1 LVTDSNE
8 NDTSFSIQKKTGVVL
23 FILVFSTGLI
33 NFLSGIINFND
44 SILNALTHFTTLPL
58 LCSSPI
64 FLITAFFSKSLL
76 RMIQVLIILFFGIYT
91 TALTEPGNLTGS
103 LIILLGILLS
113 YQYGFFSLNFKVKL
127 LTLLI
132 FYVSATLINSLFI
145 NRMQLPTGIPSIIFT
160 ITAVYL
166 FWTVFQE
173 DIKRYLYQ
181 TNQLQDKLV
190 QVEADKKYLNSLASD
205 RLSQIEQQNR
215 ILEQRLYEKTE
226 LEEQLRHNLAEKE
239 VLLREVNHRV
249 KNNLSIILSMLNLQK
264 GEITNTELKTFIAEN
279 QNRIQ
284 TLATAHDMVFENENI
299 EAVNLGAYLKSII
312 RDVSLVYNTLPFAE
326 INNEIDETPVN
337 ITTALACGL
346 IVNECLSCSMI
357 RGFQTNQ
364 AEKRVIIKGNK
375 LKKKWYEIVIEDNAD
390 SIEYSSFSSFFIQNL
405 AEGQLKGSYQY
416 HKKTGN
422 HWFFRFPL
430 ET

>member
-1 LVTDSNE
+1 
-8 NDTSFSIQKKTGVVL
+8 
-23 FILVFSTGLI
+23 
-33 NFLSGIINFND
+33 
-44 SILNALTHFTTLPL
+44 
-58 LCSSPI
+58 
-64 FLITAFFSKSLL
+64 
-76 RMIQVLIILFFGIYT
+76 MIQVLIILFFGIYT

-284 TLATAHDMVFENENI
+284 TLGAEISRDYQDKEPILVSILRGSFLFLADLTRALTVPHEVDFM
-299 EAVNLGAYLKSII
+299 AVSSYGNAQESTGVVRLLQDLSS
-312 RDVSLVYNTLPFAE
+312 DVSGRHVLVVEDIVDTGLTWEYIRANLLTRRPASLKIVTLLNKEERRRVEVPVDYAGFV
-326 INNEIDETPVN
+326 IDDAFVVGY
-337 ITTALACGL
+337 GL
-346 IVNECLSCSMI
+346 DY
-357 RGFQTNQ
+357 QQ
-364 AEKRVIIKGNK
+364 K
-375 LKKKWYEIVIEDNAD
+375 LR
-390 SIEYSSFSSFFIQNL
+390 NL
-405 AEGQLKGSYQY
+405 PYIGVLQE
-416 HKKTGN
+416 
-422 HWFFRFPL
+422 
-430 ET
+430 